1 MSKFKNIKLTKQ
13 CKRCKEVKELENF
26 HYTRGNFLALCTPCL
41 RERQRGY
48 YVNRRIDIKEW
59 LFDYLSQN
67 PCIDCGESDPMRL
80 EFDHRGDKK
89 FVIGKSLVGKS
100 KSLADVQAE
109 VAKCDVRCANCHKV
123 KTHSEQNTW
132 KYRMH
137 LERNKNE

>member
-1 MSKFKNIKLTKQ
+1 MSKFNNIKLTKQ

-67 PCIDCGESDPMRL
+67 PCIDCGETDPIRL

-89 FVIGKSLVGKS
+89 FVIGKSLIGKS

-132 KYRMH
+132 KHRMH
-137 LERNKNE
+137 LERKQNV